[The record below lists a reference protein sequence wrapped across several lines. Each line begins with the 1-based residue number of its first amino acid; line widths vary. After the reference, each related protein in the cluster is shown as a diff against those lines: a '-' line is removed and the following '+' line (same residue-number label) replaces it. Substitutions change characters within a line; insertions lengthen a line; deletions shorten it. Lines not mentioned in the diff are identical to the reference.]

1 MGGIYA
7 TELLE
12 ITNDPRKIDDG
23 FWAVTSTFDGKFTA
37 AKFGKIE
44 EKSWQSPYTPL
55 TKIDWNSSHNKKD
68 YCDLVSNFRKE
79 IAAGNVYQVNACRVL
94 ELESQESIK
103 GLVAGFLDKNPSKYV
118 GYLAIPGLEIATA
131 SPERFIERNGK
142 SIMSSPI
149 KGTRPAGECGAFP
162 EKDNAENVMIVDLM
176 RNDFGR
182 VCIEDSI
189 HVPNLL
195 QIKELPG
202 LTHLVSDVVG
212 TLKSGI
218 TWAEIFEAT
227 LPPGSV
233 SGAPKISAIDLIK
246 KYEKV
251 DRGPYC
257 GVIGWIQGQRAEL
270 AVAIRTFW
278 SDGSKINFGTG
289 AGITWASD
297 PESEWE
303 ETELKAKR
311 LISIANGELFE
322 NLNGQWASGEG
333 LFETT
338 RVEDGMVFAAERHYL
353 RALNAASKLGFPI
366 LEQSEV
372 LARTAKIIADER
384 FDIGRLRWQFGN
396 DGNFNISYTEYKD
409 SSGPA
414 KLTVCKKKNLDFN
427 ERVKTFPYENLN
439 LLKELQLSGFDDGI
453 LVAPDGQL
461 TETTVTSI
469 LFKREGE
476 WVTPPLDAGIL
487 LGVVRA
493 IVLERGIAREAA
505 ISIDEL
511 PNVESAI
518 LLSSLRIA
526 QPVSSIDSFNLL
538 IDQEKCNEI
547 SRYMAGF
554 KGK

>member
-55 TKIDWNSSHNKKD
+55 TKIDWSSSHNKKD
-68 YCDLVSNFRKE
+68 YCDLVSNFREE

-94 ELESQESIK
+94 ELESQQSIK

-149 KGTRPAGECGAFP
+149 KGTRPAGESGAFP

-189 HVPNLL
+189 FVPNLL

-212 TLKSGI
+212 TLKPEI

-233 SGAPKISAIDLIK
+233 SGAPKISAIDLIN

-257 GVIGWIQGQRAEL
+257 GAIGWIQGQRAEL

-278 SDGSKINFGTG
+278 SDGSKIKFGTG

-311 LISIANGELFE
+311 LISIANGELLE

-338 RVEDGMVFAAERHYL
+338 RVEDGMAFAAERHYL
-353 RALNAASKLGFPI
+353 RALNTASKLGFPI
-366 LEQSEV
+366 LDQSEV
-372 LARTAKIIADER
+372 LARTAKIIANER

-409 SSGPA
+409 SPGPA

-469 LFKREGE
+469 LFKRDGE

-487 LGVVRA
+487 NGVVRA

-538 IDQEKCNEI
+538 IDQEKCIEI